1 MRNELHFK
9 EQEDKRLID
18 SVEAERSE
26 IGFYNLPEQDISD
39 YIEFAKGVDT
49 NDIVV
54 VGIGGSSLGT
64 EAIYHFLKSSNSYS
78 KKLHFLDTTDPITL
92 KAKLSDIDLKT
103 ALFIIISK
111 SGTTVESISVLKYLL
126 NIVPLSSKRYVV
138 ITDNGSPL
146 QKFGENA
153 DLKIFNIP
161 DNVGGRY
168 SVLSAVGLVP
178 LSIIGVDIEA
188 LLRGAKR
195 LKEEFFNRE
204 NSHSLLQK
212 ASFYARNSEKYTSN
226 CLFSYSA
233 IFEKFNSWY
242 VQLWGESLGK
252 KQLHSNL
259 NVGLTPIGL
268 IGPTDQHS
276 FLQLIMEGKSDKSV
290 TVIKIKEFNTEMQIP
305 DISLPHLENLN
316 NLNSL
321 EFSQLINMQC
331 DSTVEALDKIG
342 VPVDVI
348 EIGKVHEESIGQ
360 LMYYYELLT
369 AVVAKQLD
377 INAYD
382 QPGVELGKKILKS
395 KMANGG

>member
-1 MRNELHFK
+1 MRNELHFS
-9 EQEDKRLID
+9 EQEDSRLID

-26 IGFYNLPEQDISD
+26 IGFYNLPDQDITLYKD
-39 YIEFAKGVDT
+39 FAKNVKA
-49 NDIVV
+49 NDIVII
-54 VGIGGSSLGT
+54 GIGGSSLGT
-64 EAIYHFLKSSNSYS
+64 EAIYQFLKSSNRYD
-78 KKLHFLDTTDPITL
+78 KKLHFLDTTDPLTIE
-92 KAKLSDIDLKT
+92 AKLSDIDLQT
-103 ALFIIISK
+103 ALFIVISK
-111 SGTTVESISVLKYLL
+111 SGTTVESISIFKYLL
-126 NIVPLSSKRYVV
+126 NIIPLSSERYLI
-138 ITDNGSPL
+138 ITDSGSPL
-146 QKFGENA
+146 QKFGEEN
-153 DLKIFNIP
+153 DLTIFTIP

-178 LSIIGVDIEA
+178 LSIIGADIEA
-188 LLRGAKR
+188 LLKGAKR
-195 LKEEFFNRE
+195 LRDEFFNRE
-204 NSHSLLQK
+204 ISHSLLQK
-212 ASFYARNSEKYTSN
+212 ATFYARNSEKYTSN

-290 TVIKIKEFNTEMQIP
+290 TVIKIKNFGTDMQIP
-305 DISLPHLENLN
+305 DISLPHLQNLDNLN
-316 NLNSL
+316 KM

-342 VPVDVI
+342 VPVDLI
-348 EIGKVHEESIGQ
+348 EIEKVHEESIGQ

>member
-1 MRNELHFK
+1 MRNELHFV
-9 EQEDKRLID
+9 EQEDERLID

-26 IGFYNLPEQDISD
+26 IGFYNLPDQDISH
-39 YIEFAKGVDT
+39 YRNYAENVKA
-49 NDIVV
+49 NDIVII
-54 VGIGGSSLGT
+54 GIGGSSLGT
-64 EAIYHFLKSSNSYS
+64 EAIYQFLKSSNQYE
-78 KKLHFLDTTDPITL
+78 KKLHFLDTTDPLTIQ
-92 KAKLSDIDLKT
+92 AKLSDIDLQT
-103 ALFIIISK
+103 ALFIVISK
-111 SGTTVESISVLKYLL
+111 SGTTVESISIFKYLL
-126 NIVPLSSKRYVV
+126 SIVPLSKDRYVI
-138 ITDNGSPL
+138 ITDSGSPL
-146 QKFGENA
+146 EKFGEDS
-153 DLKIFNIP
+153 DLTIFTIP

-178 LSIIGVDIEA
+178 LSIIGADIEA

-195 LKEEFFNRE
+195 LRDEFFNRE
-204 NSHSLLQK
+204 ISHSLLQK
-212 ASFYARNSEKYTSN
+212 ATFYARNSEKYTSN

-290 TVIKIKEFNTEMQIP
+290 TVIKIKNFGTDMKIP
-305 DISLPHLENLN
+305 DISLPHLQNLDNLN
-316 NLNSL
+316 KM

-342 VPVDVI
+342 VPVDLI
-348 EIGKVHEESIGQ
+348 EIEKVHEESIGQ

>member
-1 MRNELHFK
+1 MKNWLHFK
-9 EQEDKRLID
+9 EIEDNRLID
-18 SVEAERSE
+18 SVEAESSE
-26 IGFYNLPEQDISD
+26 IGFYNLTEQDTSK
-39 YIEFAKGVDT
+39 YLNFAESVTAD
-49 NDIVV
+49 DIVV

-64 EAIYHFLKSSNSYS
+64 EAIYHFLQSSNSYS

-92 KAKLSDIDLKT
+92 KAKLSNIDMDT
-103 ALFIIISK
+103 ALFVVISK

-126 NIVPLSSKRYVV
+126 SVVPLSPERYVI
-138 ITDNGSPL
+138 ITDSGSPL
-146 QKFGENA
+146 QQFGESA
-153 DLKIFNIP
+153 DIKIFNIP

-178 LSIIGVDIEA
+178 LSIIGVDINA

-195 LKEEFFNRE
+195 LKDEFFNRE

-212 ASFYARNSEKYTSN
+212 ATFYARNSEKYTSN

-290 TVIKIKEFNTEMQIP
+290 TVIKIKNFNTEMKIP
-305 DISLPHLENLN
+305 DISLPHLQNLD

-321 EFSQLINMQC
+321 EFSQLINMQS
-331 DSTVEALDKIG
+331 DSTIEALDKIG

-348 EIGKVHEESIGQ
+348 EIEKVHEESIGQ